1 MPSLKRAP
9 VFLIS
14 FALVL
19 LQSTAFSADGANWTI
34 AASSVIPQ
42 SAE

>member
-1 MPSLKRAP
+1 MPALRRAP

-14 FALVL
+14 FAPVL
-19 LQSTAFSADGANWTI
+19 LQSNAFLADGANWTI
-34 AASSVIPQ
+34 VASSVIPQ